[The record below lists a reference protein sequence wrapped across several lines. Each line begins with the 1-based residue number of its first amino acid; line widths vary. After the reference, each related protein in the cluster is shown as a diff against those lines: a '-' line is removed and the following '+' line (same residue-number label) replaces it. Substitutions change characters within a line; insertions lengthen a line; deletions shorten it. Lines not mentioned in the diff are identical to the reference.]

1 MTLEKSITEYGC
13 VEIMRPENK
22 AAHKAAVSHNPSI
35 YTAKITALFLPYIS
49 KNVNENKFLMVQERL
64 TELLKM
70 KESKEKIEEQKELI
84 RKITDINDGVIF
96 FLEQLNVLLKVQQDL
111 LNKILEE
118 LNS

>member
-1 MTLEKSITEYGC
+1 METEA
-13 VEIMRPENK
+13 VEE
-22 AAHKAAVSHNPSI
+22 
-35 YTAKITALFLPYIS
+35 
-49 KNVNENKFLMVQERL
+49 
-64 TELLKM
+64 M